1 MENVAAYFCV
11 NKHYRYTEEDLQI
24 LLEVN
29 KNDITKWCNENNMKC
44 DFYVEYIDGTFQ
56 RNKRPIL
63 KQLKKDIK
71 DKNINTVVID
81 NLYYLFESMEIL
93 VDFVNYAEE
102 YNCEVK
108 CIDGTNVH
116 GFKDI
121 AQESLKNQKRE
132 KNKKKKIEEENY
144 R

>member
-1 MENVAAYFCV
+1 MENVAAYFCI

-24 LLEVN
+24 LVEAK
-29 KNDITKWCNENNMKC
+29 KNNITKWCNESNMKC
-44 DFYVEYIDGTFQ
+44 DFYVEYIDGIFQ
-56 RNKRPIL
+56 KNKRPIL
-63 KQLKKDIK
+63 KQLKNDIK
-71 DKNINTVVID
+71 DKQINIVVID
-81 NLYYLFESMEIL
+81 DLYSLFESMEIL

-121 AQESLKNQKRE
+121 AQKSLVNQTRAKN
-132 KNKKKKIEEENY
+132 NKKIEEENL